1 LFSLEKWLN
10 LIKNYMIR
18 LVVKNIFNIEEDKG
32 DFDFPENLSS
42 LRCTNRSIQM
52 VYSVDLA
59 LRKRSFAHTK
69 ERGDVS
75 GTTKKVY
82 RQKGTGG
89 ARHGT
94 LRASQ
99 FRGGGVT
106 FGPRFSERKIRINKK
121 LRVLAVLTCLNKHID
136 RGSLIV
142 VNDLKADNFK
152 TKNTISS
159 LQHFFSKKFGDES
172 FNVESFLKK
181 SGCLFVD
188 SVSANDDVRN
198 FALSSRNVVGV
209 KLIDENALNVTDFL
223 SHGVVCMT
231 LDALKKAI
239 TRFYEKL
246 YLIK

>member
-1 LFSLEKWLN
+1 
-10 LIKNYMIR
+10 MIQ
-18 LVVKNIFNIEEDKG
+18 LVVKNIFKNEEDGKL
-32 DFDFPENLSS
+32 DFPENLSS
-42 LRCTNRSIQM
+42 LRCADRSIQM

-59 LRKRSFAHTK
+59 MRKKSFAHTK

-121 LRVLAVLTCLNKHID
+121 LRALAVLTCLNKHIN
-136 RGSLIV
+136 RGSLFV
-142 VNDLKADNFK
+142 VNDLKIDNFK
-152 TKNTISS
+152 TKNS
-159 LQHFFSKKFGDES
+159 LDKLRTFFSTKFNNENFDIEI
-172 FNVESFLKK
+172 FLKK
-181 SGCLFVD
+181 TGCLFVD
-188 SVSANDDVRN
+188 SVNLNDNVRN
-198 FALSSRNVVGV
+198 FSLSLRNVIGI
-209 KLIDENALNVTDFL
+209 KLIDDNAINVTDFL
-223 SHGVVCMT
+223 FHGVICVT
-231 LDALKKAI
+231 LDALKKIIA
-239 TRFYEKL
+239 RFYEKL